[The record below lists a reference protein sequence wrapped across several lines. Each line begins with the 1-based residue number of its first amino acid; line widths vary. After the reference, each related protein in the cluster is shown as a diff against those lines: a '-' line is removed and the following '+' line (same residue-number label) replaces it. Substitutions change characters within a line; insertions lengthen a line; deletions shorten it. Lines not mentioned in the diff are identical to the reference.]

1 MADYKKPDNVV
12 FNPETQK
19 YDAALKPYATN
30 VGAPFITATE
40 TIAWKNRS
48 INKINH
54 KIQTKYLELKAEYDK
69 MVQEFEY
76 NNLIFATKFTFEP
89 IVGEIYHL
97 YKKEDGES
105 FLSIIAP
112 EEWSFNALGSFYLN
126 ADQIWEKIEIS
137 LNAQSNAGPNI
148 VFQ

>member
-1 MADYKKPDNVV
+1 MAANKKPDNVV

-30 VGAPFITATE
+30 LGAPFIAPTD

-54 KIQTKYLELKAEYDK
+54 KVRTKYSELKAEYEK
-69 MVQEFEY
+69 MMQEFEY
-76 NNLIFATKFTFEP
+76 NNLIYASKLTFEP

-97 YKKEDGES
+97 YKKENGES

-112 EEWSFNALGSFYLN
+112 EECSFNALGSFYLN
-126 ADQIWEKIEIS
+126 ADQIWEK
-137 LNAQSNAGPNI
+137 
-148 VFQ
+148 V